1 MDDSCA
7 RKEWGWAP
15 QWDLDRM
22 VDDML
27 AVIREKNEKGL
38 I

>member
-15 QWDLDRM
+15 TYDLDSMTR
-22 VDDML
+22 DMIKHL
-27 AVIREKNEKGL
+27 REKL
-38 I
+38 L